1 MENEEIMKI
10 CPKCNKEFPDDVNFC
25 KYDGTKLVEKN
36 AKTESEKKCPK
47 CGAPAVNGAKFC
59 NMCGSPLTAERDNSA
74 QNESAFSQ
82 NNAASL
88 ENKSCEMVF
97 VDGGTVDNT
106 TLNSFAIGKYPVT
119 QALYQK
125 VMGTNPSY
133 FQDKTN
139 PVENVYWYDAVEF
152 CNRLSEKDGLEPCYS
167 RIKDNKIK
175 CDFSKNGYRLPTE
188 DEWEFAAKGGNKS
201 RGYTYSGSDDLDEV
215 GWYNGNSQEKPHAV
229 GQRKPNELGIYDMS
243 GNVWEWCND
252 LDVQD
257 EKCATRGASFN
268 TNESCC
274 SIFFRNPKHPYLS
287 NCECGFRLVRSM

>member
-1 MENEEIMKI
+1 MTNHTSAG
-10 CPKCNKEFPDDVNFC
+10 FC
-25 KYDGTKLVEKN
+25 MACGTKLVEK
-36 AKTESEKKCPK
+36 AEEPKCPK

-215 GWYNGNSQEKPHAV
+215 GWYKGNSRKTHAV
-229 GQRKPNELGIYDMS
+229 GKKKPNELGIYDMS

-257 EKCATRGASFN
+257 GGKCATRGASFN

-274 SIFFRNPKHPYLS
+274 SIFLRNPKYPYLS
-287 NCECGFRLVRSM
+287 NCECGFRIVRSM